1 MGRRVLLTLALVF
14 VGLSVQP
21 VAGPTSGITE
31 KASVVFGFSRAP
43 GGLPAAPTT
52 SDYRAFR
59 NFLGRLG
66 QQQPRHRALRRLEA
80 ASSKLNE
87 AAWLEAWTE
96 YDPAAG
102 FRYQVVGWGGSDRI
116 RDRVLRK
123 VLETEGENA
132 ELKWEKS
139 SLSLENYAFD
149 IEGTTADGRIRVAL
163 NPRRRDSRLVD
174 GSILLAGS
182 GTLLSMQGRLSK
194 SPSFWV
200 KWVEVSRRYS
210 PVAGV
215 VMPISVESVA
225 DVKIA
230 GLSRFTMQYEYEMVN
245 GENVQV
251 GSLK

>member
-1 MGRRVLLTLALVF
+1 MGRRALLTLALVF

-21 VAGPTSGITE
+21 VAGLKAGSTGRGMTS
-31 KASVVFGFSRAP
+31 AALGFSRA
-43 GGLPAAPTT
+43 APTS
-52 SDYRAFR
+52 SDYTAFR
-59 NFLGRLG
+59 NFLDRIG
-66 QQQPRHRALRRLEA
+66 QQQPRYRALRRLEA

-87 AAWLEAWTE
+87 AAWLEARTE
-96 YDPAAG
+96 YDPGAG

-123 VLETEGENA
+123 ILETEREDA
-132 ELKWEKS
+132 ELRWEGS

-149 IEGTTADGRIRVAL
+149 IEGTTADGRIRVSL
-163 NPRRRDSRLVD
+163 NPRRRDSRLVN
-174 GSILLAGS
+174 GSILLGES

-200 KWVEVSRRYS
+200 RWVEVSRRYS

-251 GSLK
+251 GSSK